1 LTVTFK
7 NPKCILKLPRLFELF
22 SRQSKNLTEGLYR
35 CTGSWVGELLKDEL
49 PPSALHRAASE
60 RNVTD
65 DDLVDMIAN
74 LNGENRSSEN
84 SWYILL
90 DVLRSWIA
98 ELSRKHITDAIEMG
112 HQKRNLISSCFF
124 AGKRCDLDKD
134 LHPFFFSTYG
144 NCYTYNF
151 QTNDQA
157 KQSLSGFTGPQF
169 GLELVLN
176 LETSEY
182 MPTTREIGAKVMVHD
197 PKKKADPEQDAV
209 QIQPGVV
216 TYVGIQMINISR
228 APAPYKDR
236 CSDEWPSDE
245 QRQWAKSAEHPTYTT
260 QVCLKMCLQKEI
272 IGTCGCW
279 TLTAPGPVDGE
290 PTLDACAYLRNN
302 FNSK

>member
-1 LTVTFK
+1 MFA
-7 NPKCILKLPRLFELF
+7 LF
-22 SRQSKNLTEGLYR
+22 SRQSKNLTDGLYR
-35 CTGSWVGELLKDEL
+35 CTGSWVGNLLKDEL
-49 PPSALHRAASE
+49 PPSVTHRTFDDQESNNKSIDASNE
-60 RNVTD
+60 SNVD
-65 DDLVDMIAN
+65 APSNIAN
-74 LNGENRSSEN
+74 EENRNSEN

-90 DVLRSWIA
+90 DILRSWIA
-98 ELSRKHITDAIEMG
+98 ELSRKHIQDAIEIG
-112 HQKRNLISSCFF
+112 HQKHDLISSCYF
-124 AGKRCDLDKD
+124 AGKKCDLDKD

-151 QTNDQA
+151 QVDDQA

-176 LETSEY
+176 LETNEY

-216 TYVGIQMINISR
+216 TYVGVQMINISR

-236 CSDEWPSDE
+236 CSDEWPSHE
-245 QRQWAKSAEHPTYTT
+245 QSQWAKSAEHPTYTT

-272 IGTCGCW
+272 IQTCGCW
-279 TLTAPGPVDGE
+279 TLTAPGPVDGN
-290 PTLDACAYLRNN
+290 LNN
-302 FNSK
+302 K